1 MAFTKEGIRELHGA
15 MHGSLDVVLDHAG
28 GLPMEALRKEIA
40 GFGYGSVVKQL
51 AHILSTESGWVS
63 RLQSESA
70 RLLAAESF
78 ASLEDLRSAKKT
90 VMGSTLGYLDS
101 LTDPQLNTEIAQPAE
116 WVGPLRTPAFILLHI
131 VTHAFH
137 HKGQIVAML
146 RLLGHPAP
154 DTDMQR
160 E

>member
-1 MAFTKEGIRELHGA
+1 MTFTKEGIKELHA
-15 MHGSLDVVLDHAG
+15 SMHGSLDVVLDHIAD
-28 GLPMEALRKEIA
+28 LPMESLRKEIA

-51 AHILSTESGWVS
+51 AHILSTESGWVC
-63 RLQSESA
+63 RLQSLPTH
-70 RLLAAESF
+70 LLSPESF
-78 ASLEDLRSAKKT
+78 VSVEDLCSAQRT
-90 VMGSTLGYLDS
+90 AIGTTMAYLDS
-101 LTDPQLNTEIAQPAE
+101 LSEAQLNTEIEKPSE
-116 WVGPLRTPAFILLHI
+116 WVGPMRAPAFILLHI

-146 RLLGHPAP
+146 RLLGYPAA